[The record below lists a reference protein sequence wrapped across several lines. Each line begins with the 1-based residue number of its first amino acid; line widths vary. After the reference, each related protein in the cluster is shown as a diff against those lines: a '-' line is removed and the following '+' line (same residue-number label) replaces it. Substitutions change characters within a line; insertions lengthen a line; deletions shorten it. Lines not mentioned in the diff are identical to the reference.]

1 MTHSPEL
8 TAQPRTDA
16 CDPHGFLFPRQIRLK
31 VSGVFLC

>member
-16 CDPHGFLFPRQIRLK
+16 CVPHGFLVARQIGLK